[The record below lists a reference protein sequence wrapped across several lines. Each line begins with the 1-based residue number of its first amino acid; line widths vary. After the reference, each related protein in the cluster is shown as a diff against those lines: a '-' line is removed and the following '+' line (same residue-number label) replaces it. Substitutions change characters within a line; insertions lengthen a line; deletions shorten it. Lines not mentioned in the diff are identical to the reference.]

1 MFPLVTVTVRLGT
14 DVSSSVMARGM
25 DKGGLGVMAQVS
37 AAKLTATLATAPIM
51 GASFS
56 TVGVVVRV
64 VVSMVAVPLLM
75 TRVTVTAEG
84 TAPVH

>member
-1 MFPLVTVTVRLGT
+1 
-14 DVSSSVMARGM
+14 
-25 DKGGLGVMAQVS
+25 MAQVP
-37 AAKLTATLATAPIM
+37 AAKLTATLATAPMI

-64 VVSMVAVPLLM
+64 VVLTVVLPLLM

-84 TAPVH
+84 TAPVY